1 MNLLQAEILVI
12 ALNFEIEMDGKMT
25 MSGEPAMKSIGR
37 LLEIDAYA
45 TFGKGIKGRQKAL
58 EWLKEQIAEAEKQ
71 EA

>member
-1 MNLLQAEILVI
+1 MNLLQAELLVI

-45 TFGKGIKGRQKAL
+45 TFGKGIKGRQKAM

>member
-25 MSGEPAMKSIGR
+25 MSAEPAMKSIGR
-37 LLEIDAYA
+37 LMGIDAYA
-45 TFGKGIKGRQKAL
+45 HFGKGIKGRQKAL
-58 EWLKEQIAEAEKQ
+58 EWLKEAIAEAEKQ

>member
-25 MSGEPAMKSIGR
+25 MSAEPAMKSIGR
-37 LLEIDAYA
+37 LMGIDAYA
-45 TFGKGIKGRQKAL
+45 HFGKGVKGRQKAL
-58 EWLKEQIAEAEKQ
+58 EWLKEAIAEAEKQ

>member
-25 MSGEPAMKSIGR
+25 MSAEPAMKSLGR